1 MEFVSYL
8 ILLCIHILSS
18 HADMGTQ
25 SYANSIWAES
35 PHLAARMI
43 SSFLLSAVRIHILF
57 LRASAYKRVH
67 HLSLSSGNEWTVL
80 YSVRFCCVL
89 ADHFRAVSLLTGA
102 LLAPF
107 SFNVR
112 LYDLS
117 PTHVYPL
124 WMSTNTCL
132 QGDPES
138 STAFSSAPHWVLH
151 PFYFVH
157 IILLHCKNV
166 HILHLA
172 PYPSASSLYGCLQ
185 SSDSYTELF
194 DNLLNYYGHGFLV
207 AVYSPSRFLKITA
220 THD

>member
-18 HADMGTQ
+18 HTDMGTQ

-80 YSVRFCCVL
+80 YSVRFYCNL
-89 ADHFRAVSLLTGA
+89 ADHFRTVSLLTSA
-102 LLAPF
+102 LLLAPF
-107 SFNVR
+107 SFNVS

-124 WMSTNTCL
+124 WMSTTTYL
-132 QGDPES
+132 HGDPMS
-138 STAFSSAPHWVLH
+138 STAFCSPLHWVLP
-151 PFYFVH
+151 PFYVVH
-157 IILLHCKNV
+157 IILLHCKNA
-166 HILHLA
+166 HILHVA
-172 PYPSASSLYGCLQ
+172 PSASSLYGCLQ
-185 SSDSYTELF
+185 SSNRYTELL
-194 DNLLNYYGHGFLV
+194 DNLLIYYGHGFWV
-207 AVYSPSRFLKITA
+207 AV
-220 THD
+220 